1 MRKLL
6 AYLVTCLLFVL
17 QTAYAEEEHPCNDCH
32 EVDVGLFESTPH
44 GATECLDC
52 HVGGERRHRRG
63 LDPVDCAGCHAEVA
77 DEQIV
82 SVHGPEGV
90 QRIPGMDLPSC
101 SGCHGEIHAMTLT
114 SEPSSPVHASRQG
127 ETCGV
132 CHGSGQ
138 PAPPGVHTIRP
149 IEAYTASVHAA
160 AVVSGEHGAGCSDCH
175 TAHSPLPA
183 ADPDSSI
190 HRSNVPGTCASCH
203 AEITAQFEQSIH
215 GLAAAS
221 GVGDSPVCT
230 DCHGEHRILA
240 VSAEGSP
247 VSATNIPIR
256 VCGPCHSDLRLSE
269 KYGLAA
275 EKVPSYEDSFHG
287 LAARGGVQKVAN
299 CASCHGVHNI
309 LPSSDPGS
317 HIHPDNL
324 ADTCGQ
330 CHVGAGSQFAIGPVH
345 MLADQEPNVVAYWI
359 RRIYIPLIWVTVLGM
374 LLHNLLDLVKK
385 TRYPAP
391 RLRRP
396 PEHCAIKER
405 MSMPFRITHVVAAVS
420 FMALVFSGFALKYP
434 ESWWAELVQLDGG
447 ELRGLIHRIA
457 AVGLIGAC
465 LFHFAHIAIS
475 ARARYQIAAFLPGL
489 ADFKELSHRIGY
501 NIGRRPEPPAPVRIG
516 YVEKIEYWAALW
528 GTAIT
533 AITGLVLWFENF
545 TLTWLPGWVPGA
557 ATVLHF
563 LEAILATLAILI
575 WHFYF
580 VIFDPAVYPM
590 DTAWLTGKPPFSRAE
605 ERGEVIHED
614 STEQQAV
621 GRDEQVLDHPDH

>member
-6 AYLVTCLLFVL
+6 AILAACMLFVI
-17 QTAYAEEEHPCNDCH
+17 QTVEAEEEHPCNDCH
-32 EVDVGLFESTPH
+32 EVDVGHFETTPH
-44 GATECLDC
+44 GSTDCLDC

-63 LDPVDCAGCHAEVA
+63 LDPVDCAACHAEVA

-82 SVHGPEGV
+82 SVHGAEGL
-90 QRIPGMDLPSC
+90 QRIPGMELPSC
-101 SGCHGEIHAMTLT
+101 SSCHGDVHTMTLA
-114 SEPSSPVHASRQG
+114 SEPSSPVHEGRQG

-132 CHGSGQ
+132 CHGTGQ

-160 AVVSGEHGAGCSDCH
+160 AVTSGDHGASCSDCH
-175 TAHSPLPA
+175 TSHSPLQATDPA
-183 ADPDSSI
+183 SSI
-190 HRSNVPGTCASCH
+190 HRSNVPGTCGTCH
-203 AEITAQFEQSIH
+203 AEITVQFEQSIH

-221 GVGDSPVCT
+221 GIGDSPVCT

-240 VSAEGSP
+240 VTAEGSP

-256 VCGPCHSDLRLSE
+256 VCGPCHSDLRLGE
-269 KYGLAA
+269 KYGLDADQ
-275 EKVPSYEDSFHG
+275 VPSYENSFHG
-287 LAARGGVQKVAN
+287 LAARGGVQRVAN

-317 HIHPDNL
+317 YIHPDNL
-324 ADTCGQ
+324 PETCGQ

-345 MLADQEPNVVAYWI
+345 VLTEETPNIVAHWI
-359 RRIYIPLIWVTVLGM
+359 RAIYIPLIWVTVLGM

-385 TRYPAP
+385 TRHPEP

-396 PEHCAIKER
+396 PKQRSVKER
-405 MSMPFRITHVVAAVS
+405 MSVPFRITHAVAAVS
-420 FMALVFSGFALKYP
+420 FMVLVFSGFALKYP
-434 ESWWAELVQLDGG
+434 ESWWADLIQIADG
-447 ELRGLIHRIA
+447 EFRGLIHRIA

-465 LFHFAHIAIS
+465 LFHFGHLAVS
-475 ARARYQIAAFLPGL
+475 ARARHQMSAMLPSS
-489 ADFKELSHRIGY
+489 ADFKEFFHRVGY
-501 NIGRRPEPPAPVRIG
+501 NLGRRPEPPAPVRIG

-528 GTAIT
+528 GTVIT
-533 AITGLVLWFENF
+533 AVTGFVLWFENF
-545 TLTWLPGWVPGA
+545 TLAWLPGWVPEA

-605 ERGEVIHED
+605 ERGEVICED
-614 STEQQAV
+614 STEQQ
-621 GRDEQVLDHPDH
+621 DS